1 MQFVKSIV
9 KVILVLKLADML
21 VSLSQD
27 VKYPLP
33 SIPMQQV
40 FITEVR
46 DGKLGLSSQCSPQ
59 EHAVSL
65 RRDICGA
72 QPLLQCVMI
81 VAPGFLRMI
90 SVPFWRRALVGVLL
104 RFTVPL

>member
-1 MQFVKSIV
+1 MQFVKSFV

-33 SIPMQQV
+33 STPTQQV
-40 FITEVR
+40 FVTEVR
-46 DGKLGLSSQCSPQ
+46 DEKLGISSQCSQ

-65 RRDICGA
+65 RRDISGA
-72 QPLLQCVMI
+72 QPLLQCATI
-81 VAPGFLRMI
+81 VATGFLRLI
-90 SVPFWRRALVGVLL
+90 SVPFCRRALVGVLL